1 MEIRIC
7 ALDINL
13 VVIGFKDSFYKQ
25 TAIEICE
32 KYNKKYIIDDSKI
45 AVYE

>member
-7 ALDINL
+7 ASDINL

-25 TAIEICE
+25 TAIEIC
-32 KYNKKYIIDDSKI
+32 KINNKKYIIDDSKI
-45 AVYE
+45 AVYK